1 MIRWK
6 IEKFIVGDYVK
17 LTNLPQGYERLEGA
31 EGIITNI
38 NRELYTV
45 YNSDSMIFEVEK
57 QYLTHLYKLKEENE
71 QMAKLTGYYAVAVIE
86 AGTGCYGATKDYYY
100 AIFNDGST
108 YKAGD
113 KVLVSGCNKDVLTI
127 KEILTVP
134 EAETKC
140 TKNITAE
147 IICRVDTSA
156 YDQRVENRKKAEKL
170 KKDMDAVIKQMD
182 VTKKYE
188 MYAAENPELAALL
201 DQYKELTN

>member
-1 MIRWK
+1 MV
-6 IEKFIVGDYVK
+6 KFKTYE
-17 LTNLPQGYERLEGA
+17 GYLLN
-31 EGIITNI
+31 IIKS
-38 NRELYTV
+38 E
-45 YNSDSMIFEVEK
+45 
-57 QYLTHLYKLKEENE
+57 EENE

-86 AGTGCYGATKDYYY
+86 EVTCCCKKDYYY
-100 AIFNDGST
+100 AVFDDGNT

-113 KVLVSGCNKDVLTI
+113 QVLVSGCNKDVLTI

-134 EAETKC
+134 EAEVKYNKNITAEIYN
-140 TKNITAE
+140 KNITAE

-201 DQYKELTN
+201 DQYKELTK

>member
-1 MIRWK
+1 MV
-6 IEKFIVGDYVK
+6 KFKTYE
-17 LTNLPQGYERLEGA
+17 GYLLN
-31 EGIITNI
+31 IIKS
-38 NRELYTV
+38 E
-45 YNSDSMIFEVEK
+45 
-57 QYLTHLYKLKEENE
+57 EENE

-86 AGTGCYGATKDYYY
+86 EVTCCCKKDYYY
-100 AIFNDGST
+100 AVFDDGNT

-113 KVLVSGCNKDVLTI
+113 QVLVSGCCNKDVLTI

-134 EAETKC
+134 EAEVKYN
-140 TKNITAE
+140 KNITAE

-156 YDQRVENRKKAEKL
+156 YDQRIENRKKAEKL

-201 DQYKELTN
+201 DQYKELTK

>member
-1 MIRWK
+1 MPQFK
-6 IEKFIVGDYVK
+6 LGEKVKTILIGDRDAIGTITAIHPRGAGFIYNVRIYDCYALEVYENDLIK
-17 LTNLPQGYERLEGA
+17 LN
-31 EGIITNI
+31 
-38 NRELYTV
+38 
-45 YNSDSMIFEVEK
+45 
-57 QYLTHLYKLKEENE
+57 EENE

-86 AGTGCYGATKDYYY
+86 EGTGYCKKDYYY
-100 AIFNDGST
+100 AVFDDGNT

-113 KVLVSGCNKDVLTI
+113 QVLVSGCNKDVLTI

-134 EAETKC
+134 EAEVKC
-140 TKNITAE
+140 NKNITAE

-201 DQYKELTN
+201 DQYKELTK

>member
-17 LTNLPQGYERLEGA
+17 LTNLPQGYERLEGTV
-31 EGIITNI
+31 GIITDI

-57 QYLTHLYKLKEENE
+57 QYLTHLLYKLEEENE

-86 AGTGCYGATKDYYY
+86 EGTGYCKKDYYY
-100 AIFNDGST
+100 AVFDDGNT

-113 KVLVSGCNKDVLTI
+113 QVLVSGCNKDVLTI

-134 EAETKC
+134 EAKEKGR
-140 TKNITAE
+140 KDITTE

-188 MYAAENPELAALL
+188 IYATENPELAALL
-201 DQYKELTN
+201 DQYKELTK

>member
-1 MIRWK
+1 MV
-6 IEKFIVGDYVK
+6 KFKTYE
-17 LTNLPQGYERLEGA
+17 GYLLN
-31 EGIITNI
+31 IIKS
-38 NRELYTV
+38 E
-45 YNSDSMIFEVEK
+45 
-57 QYLTHLYKLKEENE
+57 EENE

-86 AGTGCYGATKDYYY
+86 EVTCCCKKDYYY
-100 AIFNDGST
+100 YAVFDDGNT

-113 KVLVSGCNKDVLTI
+113 QVLVSGCNKDVLTI

-134 EAETKC
+134 EAEVKYN
-140 TKNITAE
+140 KNITAE

-156 YDQRVENRKKAEKL
+156 YDQRIENRKKAEKL

-201 DQYKELTN
+201 DQYKELTK

>member
-1 MIRWK
+1 MV
-6 IEKFIVGDYVK
+6 KFKTYE
-17 LTNLPQGYERLEGA
+17 GYLLN
-31 EGIITNI
+31 IIKS
-38 NRELYTV
+38 E
-45 YNSDSMIFEVEK
+45 
-57 QYLTHLYKLKEENE
+57 EENE
-71 QMAKLTGYYAVAVIE
+71 QMAKLTGYYAVAVAVIE
-86 AGTGCYGATKDYYY
+86 EVTCCCKKDYYY
-100 AIFNDGST
+100 AVFDDGNT

-113 KVLVSGCNKDVLTI
+113 QVLVSGCNKDVLTI

-134 EAETKC
+134 EAEVKYN
-140 TKNITAE
+140 KNITAE

-201 DQYKELTN
+201 DQYKELTK

>member
-1 MIRWK
+1 MIKYKFKPYEDCLLNAIK
-6 IEKFIVGDYVK
+6 IE
-17 LTNLPQGYERLEGA
+17 
-31 EGIITNI
+31 
-38 NRELYTV
+38 
-45 YNSDSMIFEVEK
+45 
-57 QYLTHLYKLKEENE
+57 EENE

-86 AGTGCYGATKDYYY
+86 EGTGCCKKDYYY
-100 AIFNDGST
+100 AIFNDGNT

-113 KVLVSGCNKDVLTI
+113 QVLVSGCNKDVLTI

-134 EAETKC
+134 EAEAGC
-140 TKNITAE
+140 TKNITTE
-147 IICRVDTSA
+147 IICRADTSA

-201 DQYKELTN
+201 DQYKELTK

>member
-17 LTNLPQGYERLEGA
+17 LTNLPQGYERLEGTV
-31 EGIITNI
+31 GIITDI

-57 QYLTHLYKLKEENE
+57 QYLTHLLYKLEEENE

-86 AGTGCYGATKDYYY
+86 EGTGYCKKDYYY
-100 AIFNDGST
+100 AVFDDGNT

-113 KVLVSGCNKDVLTI
+113 QVLVSGYNKDVLTI

-134 EAETKC
+134 EAKEKGR
-140 TKNITAE
+140 KDITAE

-188 MYAAENPELAALL
+188 MYATENPELAALL
-201 DQYKELTN
+201 DQYKELTK

>member
-1 MIRWK
+1 MPQFK
-6 IEKFIVGDYVK
+6 LGEKVRTILIGD
-17 LTNLPQGYERLEGA
+17 RDA
-31 EGIITNI
+31 IGIITAIRPRGARFIYNVMI
-38 NRELYTV
+38 YDCYALEV
-45 YNSDSMIFEVEK
+45 YENDLI
-57 QYLTHLYKLKEENE
+57 KLNEENE

-86 AGTGCYGATKDYYY
+86 EGTGYCKKDYYY
-100 AIFNDGST
+100 AVFDDGNT

-113 KVLVSGCNKDVLTI
+113 QVLVSGCNKDVLTI

-134 EAETKC
+134 EAEVKC
-140 TKNITAE
+140 NKNITAE

-201 DQYKELTN
+201 DQYKELTK

>member
-1 MIRWK
+1 MV
-6 IEKFIVGDYVK
+6 KFKTYE
-17 LTNLPQGYERLEGA
+17 GYLLN
-31 EGIITNI
+31 IIK
-38 NRELYTV
+38 
-45 YNSDSMIFEVEK
+45 S
-57 QYLTHLYKLKEENE
+57 EEESE

-86 AGTGCYGATKDYYY
+86 EVTCCCKKDYYY
-100 AIFNDGST
+100 AVFDDGNT

-113 KVLVSGCNKDVLTI
+113 QVLVSGCDKDVLTI

-134 EAETKC
+134 EAEVKYN
-140 TKNITAE
+140 KNITAE

-156 YDQRVENRKKAEKL
+156 YDQRIENRKKAEKL

-201 DQYKELTN
+201 DQYKELTK

>member
-17 LTNLPQGYERLEGA
+17 LTNLPQGYERLEGT

-38 NRELYTV
+38 NCELYTV
-45 YNSDSMIFEVEK
+45 HNSDSMIFEVEK
-57 QYLTHLYKLKEENE
+57 QYLTHLYKSEEENG

-86 AGTGCYGATKDYYY
+86 EVTCCCKKDYYY
-100 AIFNDGST
+100 AVFDDGNT

-113 KVLVSGCNKDVLTI
+113 QVLVSGCNKDGLTI
-127 KEILTVP
+127 KEILTVS
-134 EAETKC
+134 EAEVKC
-140 TKNITAE
+140 AKNITAE

-170 KKDMDAVIKQMD
+170 KKDMDDVIKQMD
-182 VTKKYE
+182 VTKKYA

-201 DQYKELTN
+201 DQYKELTK

>member
-17 LTNLPQGYERLEGA
+17 LTNLPQGYERLEGTV
-31 EGIITNI
+31 GIITDI

-57 QYLTHLYKLKEENE
+57 QYLTHLLYKLEEENE

-86 AGTGCYGATKDYYY
+86 EGTGYCKKDYYY
-100 AIFNDGST
+100 AVFDDGNT

-113 KVLVSGCNKDVLTI
+113 QVLVSGCNKDVLTI

-134 EAETKC
+134 EAKEKGR
-140 TKNITAE
+140 KDITTE

-188 MYAAENPELAALL
+188 MYATENPELAALL
-201 DQYKELTN
+201 DQYKELTK

>member
-1 MIRWK
+1 MV
-6 IEKFIVGDYVK
+6 KFKTYE
-17 LTNLPQGYERLEGA
+17 GYLLN
-31 EGIITNI
+31 IIKS
-38 NRELYTV
+38 E
-45 YNSDSMIFEVEK
+45 
-57 QYLTHLYKLKEENE
+57 EENE

-86 AGTGCYGATKDYYY
+86 EVTCCCKKDYYC
-100 AIFNDGST
+100 AVFDDGNT

-113 KVLVSGCNKDVLTI
+113 QVLVSGCNKDVLTI

-134 EAETKC
+134 EAKEKGR
-140 TKNITAE
+140 KDITAE

-188 MYAAENPELAALL
+188 MYATENPELAALL
-201 DQYKELTN
+201 DQYKELTK

>member
-1 MIRWK
+1 MV
-6 IEKFIVGDYVK
+6 KFKTYE
-17 LTNLPQGYERLEGA
+17 GYLLN
-31 EGIITNI
+31 IIKS
-38 NRELYTV
+38 E
-45 YNSDSMIFEVEK
+45 
-57 QYLTHLYKLKEENE
+57 EENE

-86 AGTGCYGATKDYYY
+86 EVTCCCKKDYYY
-100 AIFNDGST
+100 AVFDDGNT

-113 KVLVSGCNKDVLTI
+113 QVLVSGCN

-134 EAETKC
+134 EAEVKYN
-140 TKNITAE
+140 KNITAE

-156 YDQRVENRKKAEKL
+156 YDQRIENRKKAEKL

-201 DQYKELTN
+201 DQYKELTK

>member
-1 MIRWK
+1 MV
-6 IEKFIVGDYVK
+6 KFKTYE
-17 LTNLPQGYERLEGA
+17 GYLLN
-31 EGIITNI
+31 IIKS
-38 NRELYTV
+38 E
-45 YNSDSMIFEVEK
+45 
-57 QYLTHLYKLKEENE
+57 EENE

-86 AGTGCYGATKDYYY
+86 EVTCCCKKDYYY
-100 AIFNDGST
+100 AVFDDGNT

-113 KVLVSGCNKDVLTI
+113 QVLVSGCNKDVLTI

-134 EAETKC
+134 EAEVKN
-140 TKNITAE
+140 KNITAE

-156 YDQRVENRKKAEKL
+156 YDQRIENRKKAEKL

-201 DQYKELTN
+201 DQYKELTK

>member
-1 MIRWK
+1 MPQFK
-6 IEKFIVGDYVK
+6 LGEKVK
-17 LTNLPQGYERLEGA
+17 TILIGNRDVI
-31 EGIITNI
+31 GIITAIHPRGPRFIYNV
-38 NRELYTV
+38 RFYDCYTLEV
-45 YNSDSMIFEVEK
+45 YENDLI
-57 QYLTHLYKLKEENE
+57 KLNEENE

-86 AGTGCYGATKDYYY
+86 EGTGYCKKDYYY
-100 AIFNDGST
+100 AIFDDGNT

-113 KVLVSGCNKDVLTI
+113 QVLVSGCNKDVMTI

-134 EAETKC
+134 EAEAGF

-188 MYAAENPELAALL
+188 VYAAENPELAVLL
-201 DQYKELTN
+201 DQYKELTK

>member
-17 LTNLPQGYERLEGA
+17 LTNLPQGYERLEGT

-38 NRELYTV
+38 NCELYTV
-45 YNSDSMIFEVEK
+45 HNSDSMIFEVEK
-57 QYLTHLYKLKEENE
+57 QYLTHLYKLKEENK

-86 AGTGCYGATKDYYY
+86 EGTGYCEKDYYY
-100 AIFNDGST
+100 AVFDDGNI

-113 KVLVSGCNKDVLTI
+113 QVLVSGCNKDVLTI

-134 EAETKC
+134 EAKEKGR
-140 TKNITAE
+140 KDITAE
-147 IICRVDTSA
+147 IICKVDTSA
-156 YDQRVENRKKAEKL
+156 YDQRVENRRKAEKL

-188 MYAAENPELAALL
+188 MYATENPELAALL
-201 DQYKELTN
+201 DQYKELTK

>member
-1 MIRWK
+1 MPQFK
-6 IEKFIVGDYVK
+6 LGEKVRTILIGNRD
-17 LTNLPQGYERLEGA
+17 TI
-31 EGIITNI
+31 GIITAIRPSGARFIYNVRI
-38 NRELYTV
+38 YDCYALEV
-45 YNSDSMIFEVEK
+45 YENDLI
-57 QYLTHLYKLKEENE
+57 KLNEENE

-86 AGTGCYGATKDYYY
+86 EGTGYCKKDYYY
-100 AIFNDGST
+100 AVFDDGNT

-113 KVLVSGCNKDVLTI
+113 QVLVSGCNKDVLTI

-134 EAETKC
+134 EAEVKC
-140 TKNITAE
+140 NKNITAE

-156 YDQRVENRKKAEKL
+156 YDQRIENRKKAEKL

-201 DQYKELTN
+201 DQYKELTK

>member
-1 MIRWK
+1 MIRLN

-17 LTNLPQGYERLEGA
+17 FINLPQGYRGYEVI
-31 EGIITNI
+31 EGIITDI
-38 NRELYTV
+38 NHKLYTV
-45 YNSDSMIFEVEK
+45 HSSDSMVFEVEE
-57 QYLTHLYKLKEENE
+57 QYLTHLYKLEEENE
-71 QMAKLTGYYAVAVIE
+71 LMAKLTGYYAVAVIE
-86 AGTGCYGATKDYYY
+86 EGTGCCKKDYYY
-100 AIFNDGST
+100 AVFDDGNT

-113 KVLVSGCNKDVLTI
+113 QVLVSGCNKDVLTI

-134 EAETKC
+134 EAEAGC

-156 YDQRVENRKKAEKL
+156 YDQRIENRKKAEKL

-201 DQYKELTN
+201 DQYRELTK

>member
-1 MIRWK
+1 MPQFK
-6 IEKFIVGDYVK
+6 LGEKVRTILIGNRDAIGTITAIHHRGAGFIYNVRIYDCYALEVYENDLIK
-17 LTNLPQGYERLEGA
+17 LE
-31 EGIITNI
+31 
-38 NRELYTV
+38 
-45 YNSDSMIFEVEK
+45 
-57 QYLTHLYKLKEENE
+57 EENE

>member
-1 MIRWK
+1 MV
-6 IEKFIVGDYVK
+6 KFKTYE
-17 LTNLPQGYERLEGA
+17 GYLLN
-31 EGIITNI
+31 IIKS
-38 NRELYTV
+38 E
-45 YNSDSMIFEVEK
+45 
-57 QYLTHLYKLKEENE
+57 EENE

-86 AGTGCYGATKDYYY
+86 EVTCCCKKDYYY
-100 AIFNDGST
+100 AVFDDGNT

-113 KVLVSGCNKDVLTI
+113 QVLVSGCNKDVLTI

-134 EAETKC
+134 EAKEKGR
-140 TKNITAE
+140 KDITAE

-188 MYAAENPELAALL
+188 MYAAENPELATLL
-201 DQYKELTN
+201 DQYKELTK

>member
-1 MIRWK
+1 MIKWK

-17 LTNLPQGYERLEGA
+17 LINLPQCYKCLEGT

-45 YNSDSMIFEVEK
+45 YNSDSLIFEVEK
-57 QYLTHLYKLKEENE
+57 QYLTHLYKLEEENE

-86 AGTGCYGATKDYYY
+86 EVTCCSKKDYYY
-100 AIFNDGST
+100 AVFDDGIT

-113 KVLVSGCNKDVLTI
+113 QVLVSGCNKDVLTI

-134 EAETKC
+134 EAEAKFN
-140 TKNITAE
+140 KNITSE

-188 MYAAENPELAALL
+188 MYATENPELAALL
-201 DQYKELTN
+201 DQYKELTK